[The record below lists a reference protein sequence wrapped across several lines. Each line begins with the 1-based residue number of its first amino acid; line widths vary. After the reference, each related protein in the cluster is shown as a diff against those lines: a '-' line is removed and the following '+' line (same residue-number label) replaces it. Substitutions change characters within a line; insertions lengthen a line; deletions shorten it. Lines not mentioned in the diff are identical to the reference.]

1 MKYGVL
7 VKTNSDSIGGELHGW
22 CTDPQGK
29 RAIFESRE
37 QAQAAAKALNQQAG
51 LTCCCRYFASPL
63 NGTLPS

>member
-1 MKYGVL
+1 MW
-7 VKTNSDSIGGELHGW
+7 GELHGL

-51 LTCCCRYFASPL
+51 LTCCCSYFASPL
-63 NGTLPS
+63 NGVLPS

>member
-1 MKYGVL
+1 MWRAARL
-7 VKTNSDSIGGELHGW
+7 V
-22 CTDPQGK
+22 TDPQGK

-37 QAQAAAKALNQQAG
+37 QAQAAKALNRQAG